1 MMLAQWLRLTL
12 RPSHPLLPES
22 SESIRSH
29 LIRDDVHVVDGFHAA
44 AVRSQRRINVFSEHI
59 TIHLQI
65 AYDFR
70 TPPSITATE
79 EAELKHAATARMSN
93 GIDFVKLNGY
103 HLGVEGLVGVVDDTS
118 ALYDVWL
125 FCEEALGCPA
135 NVMGM
140 RAVICVEDAG
150 EVRWFGVE
158 GEEVIEIVGFGS
170 RVEDFDDC
178 ELVVFGCQLV

>member
-1 MMLAQWLRLTL
+1 LRLTL
-12 RPSHPLLPES
+12 SPSHPLLPES

-29 LIRDDVHVVDGFHAA
+29 LVRDDVHVVDGFHAT
-44 AVRSQRRINVFSEHI
+44 AVCSQRRVDVFSEHI
-59 TIHLQI
+59 TVHLQI
-65 AYDFR
+65 AYDIR
-70 TPPSITATE
+70 TPPTIAATE
-79 EAELKHAATARMSN
+79 EAELKHAATARVSD
-93 GIDFVKLNGY
+93 GIDLVELDGY
-103 HLGVEGLVGVVDDTS
+103 HLGVERLVGVVDDTS

-135 NVMGM
+135 DVVRV

-158 GEEVIEIVGFGS
+158 GEEVVEVIGFGS

-178 ELVVFGCQLV
+178 ELVVVGC